1 MIYPKTS
8 VLITMVPIVSELI
21 MLKTPYYGHYED
33 NQSLYKEV
41 MTKSEELKKAKAA
54 QQNKKE

>member
-1 MIYPKTS
+1 
-8 VLITMVPIVSELI
+8 MVPIMSELI

-41 MTKSEELKKAKAA
+41 MSKSEERKKARAS
-54 QQNKKE
+54 